1 MPARCAQ
8 EQRPGLVHRELGVAI
23 QEGHHTLDLFALERD
38 DRELIP
44 LELASVVLLSL
55 SVGFNQVRNGQV
67 EAQRERSLE

>member
-1 MPARCAQ
+1 VP
-8 EQRPGLVHRELGVAI
+8 I
-23 QEGHHTLDLFALERD
+23 QERHHALDLLALEGD

-44 LELASVVLLSL
+44 LELASVVLLGL